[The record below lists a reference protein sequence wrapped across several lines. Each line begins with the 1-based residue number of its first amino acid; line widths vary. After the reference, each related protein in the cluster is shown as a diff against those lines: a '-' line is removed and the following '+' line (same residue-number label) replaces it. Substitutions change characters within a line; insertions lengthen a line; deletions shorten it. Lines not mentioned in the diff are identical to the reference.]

1 MNIEQA
7 VRQALNTGAIAQTTI
22 DSLYNHVLTRDDT
35 RALAILQDAIDSQTV
50 TVQES
55 FSRRRM

>member
-7 VRQALNTGAIAQTTI
+7 VRQALSTGAIAQTTI
-22 DSLYNHVLTRDDT
+22 NELNNQVVTRDDT